1 MKLDRKATID
11 LGGKIAIVTGASRGL
26 GHAMALALARAG
38 ADVVVTARSVEALE
52 PTRGEIQAIGG
63 RALAVPCDVNDPD
76 QIRAMA
82 AAAIREY
89 GRIDILVNNAGCNI
103 RKPALDL
110 TWEDWNTV
118 VHTNLRSQFF
128 CSQAAAP
135 HMIRQGKGRIIN
147 IGSAACVCAYPDI
160 TAYCASRGG
169 VLQQTK
175 SLAAEWGPRGITVNV
190 LAPGWFQTEQT
201 RALYE
206 DETWVEYITDR
217 IPLRR
222 IGTPPDLDGTVVFLA
237 SDWSD
242 YITGQLILVDGGFST
257 GTARA
262 STKKRGPA

>member
-1 MKLDRKATID
+1 
-11 LGGKIAIVTGASRGL
+11 
-26 GHAMALALARAG
+26 MALALAKAG
-38 ADVVVTARSVEALE
+38 ADVAITARTTKALE
-52 PTRGEIQAIGG
+52 ATCAEIRAIGG
-63 RALAVPCDVNDPD
+63 RALAVACDVNDPD
-76 QIRAMA
+76 QIKAMA
-82 AAAIREY
+82 AAAVKEY
-89 GRIDILVNNAGCNI
+89 DRIDILVNNAGCNI
-103 RKPALDL
+103 RKPALEV
-110 TWEDWNTV
+110 TWDDWNTV

-128 CSQAAAP
+128 CAQAVAP
-135 HMIRQGKGRIIN
+135 HMIRRKKGRIIN

-175 SLAAEWGPRGITVNV
+175 SLAAEWGPNGITVNV

-206 DETWVEYITDR
+206 DETWVSYITER

-237 SDWSD
+237 SDWSE

-262 STKKRGPA
+262 SAKKR